1 MKRTFVDRLNQI
13 LPRLMTP
20 EFLSSRGLG
29 NEIGFWIFDYP
40 PEQEMEMRNFLQTVI
55 LPKLDKNT
63 PRIITNAINLFDLV
77 IDFLK
82 ERNLLDK
89 VIKMQQEKGNDAI
102 LASLR
107 PVLKEDK
114 LAQRIAD
121 QIQETSPDLLIIWG
135 VGSAYPMLRTHTLL
149 SALHP
154 LLQKTPL
161 LLLYPGRYDGHSLR
175 IFNKLGS
182 DHYYRAFRLVD

>member
-13 LPRLMTP
+13 LPRLMTQ

-175 IFNKLGS
+175 IFNKLES